1 MSAHPP
7 RRTGPAWALGAA
19 VALHAAGAWAWWSGD
34 EPAWRAPGGQVSA
47 VAKQVT
53 HPGDTTRPM
62 VLRVATVP
70 TNPSPTDAT
79 AQTATPDAIEGAQQ
93 EPAAVTTGP
102 ATPLA
107 SGEPD
112 HDGAGGPDTYLSRS
126 VVDAGPQPLGL
137 IQVPYPEGEAKL
149 PTADGESAGI
159 VGRLTL
165 YIDEHGSV
173 RRVQVHGGELPPP
186 FEAAARNAFLQARFA
201 PAQKQGQA
209 VKVRI
214 DIEVRFDDQSLI
226 AAPGAAGQTRT

>member
-19 VALHAAGAWAWWSGD
+19 VALHAAGALAWWSGSD
-34 EPAWRAPGGQVSA
+34 APWQAPGSQAAA
-47 VAKQVT
+47 VARQAK
-53 HPGDTTRPM
+53 HPGDTARPM
-62 VLRVATVP
+62 ALRVATV
-70 TNPSPTDAT
+70 TASPSPSDTT
-79 AQTATPDAIEGAQQ
+79 APTPTPDTIEGTQ
-93 EPAAVTTGP
+93 EPVAAPPAP

-149 PTADGESAGI
+149 PTAGGQNAGI

-165 YIDEHGSV
+165 YIDEHGAV
-173 RRVQVHGGELPPP
+173 RRVQVQGGDLPPP

-214 DIEVRFDDQSLI
+214 DIEVRFDDQALI
-226 AAPGAAGQTRT
+226 AAPGSAGQTRT

>member
-19 VALHAAGAWAWWSGD
+19 VALHAAGALAWWSGD
-34 EPAWRAPGGQVSA
+34 EPAWRAPGGQVPA
-47 VAKQVT
+47 VAKPAK
-53 HPGDTTRPM
+53 HPGDMARPM
-62 VLRVATVP
+62 ALRVATV
-70 TNPSPTDAT
+70 TANPSATDT
-79 AQTATPDAIEGAQQ
+79 TIQTATPNTIEGTQ
-93 EPAAVTTGP
+93 EPAAATTAP

-126 VVDAGPQPLGL
+126 MVDAGPQPLGL

-149 PTADGESAGI
+149 PTAGGESAGI

-165 YIDEHGSV
+165 YIDEHGAV
-173 RRVQVHGGELPPP
+173 RRVQVQGGDLPPP

-209 VKVRI
+209 VRVRI
-214 DIEVRFDDQSLI
+214 DIEVRFDDQALI
-226 AAPGAAGQTRT
+226 AAPDAAGQTRT

>member
-19 VALHAAGAWAWWSGD
+19 VALHAAGAWAWWSGGD
-34 EPAWRAPGGQVSA
+34 APWQAPGSQA
-47 VAKQVT
+47 AAAAKQAK
-53 HPGDTTRPM
+53 HPGDAPRPM
-62 VLRVATVP
+62 VLRVATV
-70 TNPSPTDAT
+70 TASPSPTDTT
-79 AQTATPDAIEGAQQ
+79 ARTPTPDAIEGTQ
-93 EPAAVTTGP
+93 EPVAATTAP

-112 HDGAGGPDTYLSRS
+112 HGGAGGPDTYLSRS

-149 PTADGESAGI
+149 PTAGGESAGI

-165 YIDEHGSV
+165 YIDEHGAV
-173 RRVQVHGGELPPP
+173 RRVQVQGDGLPPP

-214 DIEVRFDDQSLI
+214 DIEVRFDDQALI

>member
-19 VALHAAGAWAWWSGD
+19 VALHAAFAMAWWSGD
-34 EPAWRAPGGQVSA
+34 EPAWRAAGGQVA
-47 VAKQVT
+47 TVAEQVKR
-53 HPGDTTRPM
+53 PGDTSRPM
-62 VLRVATVP
+62 VLRVATV
-70 TNPSPTDAT
+70 TANPSPTDAT
-79 AQTATPDAIEGAQQ
+79 ADTPQPDAIEGEQAPVAAP
-93 EPAAVTTGP
+93 PAP

-107 SGEPD
+107 SGETA
-112 HDGAGGPDTYLSRS
+112 HDGAGGTDTYLSRS

-149 PTADGESAGI
+149 PNEGGESAGI

-165 YIDEHGSV
+165 YIDEHGAV
-173 RRVQVHGGELPPP
+173 RRVQVQGDGLPPP

-201 PAQKQGQA
+201 PARKQGQA

-214 DIEVRFDDQSLI
+214 DIEVRFDDQTLI
-226 AAPGAAGQTRT
+226 ATPGAAGQTRT